1 MKVPTYEDVMMPI
14 LNLMSDNKERV
25 NSEIKKE
32 LVNFMKLDSET
43 LEVRNSNGNIKF
55 FDNVGFAIS
64 HLLMAGLLERPKRAV
79 YIISRNGQTVVSK
92 KLKSINSNYLKS
104 ISEAYR
110 IRVSP
115 KKHEENNEISD
126 AKPSDLGE
134 SPEDIISENERIVR
148 ETVKTEILTNLQ
160 QSSPDFF
167 EKVCLDLLLAMGYG
181 YDGSSGK
188 VTQHSRD
195 GGVDGIIL
203 ADKLGLEKIYYQAK
217 LYKDGTIGRPMV
229 AQFIGD
235 IDGAKGVFITT
246 ASFTKEAVEYSQ
258 KHKNLSL
265 IDGDKLVD
273 LMYEHGVGVHVRK
286 TYSTKEID
294 KDYFDELA

>member
-1 MKVPTYEDVMMPI
+1 MIVPTYEDVMMPI
-14 LNLMSDNKERV
+14 LNLMSDGKERE
-25 NSEIKKE
+25 NGDIKKE
-32 LVNFMKLDSET
+32 LISFMKLSGDV
-43 LEVRNSNGNIKF
+43 LEIRNNNGNIKF

-64 HLLMAGLLERPKRAV
+64 HLLMAGLLERPRRAV
-79 YIISRNGQTVVSK
+79 YLISKIGKTVVSK
-92 KLKSINSNYLKS
+92 NIKSINSNYLKS
-104 ISEAYR
+104 ISEDYR
-110 IRVSP
+110 IRVAP
-115 KKHEENNEISD
+115 KKHENNNETSNV
-126 AKPSDLGE
+126 KPSNIGE
-134 SPEDIISENERIVR
+134 SPEDIIVENEGIIR

-181 YDGSSGK
+181 YDDFAGK
-188 VTQHSRD
+188 VTQRSRD

-217 LYKDGTIGRPMV
+217 LYKEGTIGRPMV
-229 AQFIGD
+229 AQFQGD

-246 ASFTKEAVEYSQ
+246 ASFSKEAVEYAQ

-273 LMYEHGVGVHVRK
+273 LMYEYGVGVHIRK
-286 TYSTKEID
+286 TYETKEID
-294 KDYFDELA
+294 KDYFDELS

>member
-1 MKVPTYEDVMMPI
+1 MKVPTYEAVMMPI
-14 LNLMSDNKERV
+14 LNLMSDGKERE
-25 NSEIKKE
+25 NGEIKRD
-32 LVNFMKLDSET
+32 LVPFMKLDKEV
-43 LEVRNSNGNIKF
+43 LEIRNNNGNIKF

-79 YIISRNGQTVVSK
+79 YTISRSGKEVVLK
-92 KLKSINSNYLKS
+92 KLSSINSNYLKS

-115 KKHEENNEISD
+115 KKHEANNEMSD
-126 AKPSDLGE
+126 TKPSDLGE
-134 SPEDIISENERIVR
+134 SPEDIISENEIIVR
-148 ETVKTEILTNLQ
+148 ETVKNEILTNLQ

-181 YDGSSGK
+181 YDNSSGK
-188 VTQHSRD
+188 VTQYSRD

-203 ADKLGLEKIYYQAK
+203 ADKLGLDKIYYQAK

-235 IDGAKGVFITT
+235 IDGAKG
-246 ASFTKEAVEYSQ
+246 
-258 KHKNLSL
+258 L
-265 IDGDKLVD
+265 
-273 LMYEHGVGVHVRK
+273 
-286 TYSTKEID
+286 
-294 KDYFDELA
+294 

>member
-1 MKVPTYEDVMMPI
+1 
-14 LNLMSDNKERV
+14 
-25 NSEIKKE
+25 
-32 LVNFMKLDSET
+32 MKLDDKA
-43 LEVRNSNGNIKF
+43 LEIRNSNGNIKF
-55 FDNVGFAIS
+55 FDNVGFAIP

-79 YIISRNGQTVVSK
+79 YVISKNGQTVVSK
-92 KLKSINSNYLKS
+92 KLNSINSNYLKS

-115 KKHEENNEISD
+115 KKHETSNEMSD

-134 SPEDIISENERIVR
+134 SPEDIVSENERIIR

-195 GGVDGIIL
+195 GGVDGIIY

-235 IDGAKGVFITT
+235 IDGAKGVFITN
-246 ASFTKEAVEYSQ
+246 ASFTKEAIDYSQ

-265 IDGDKLVD
+265 IDGDKLVE
-273 LMYEHGVGVHVRK
+273 LMYQHGVGVHIRK
-286 TYSTKEID
+286 TYQTKEID
-294 KDYFDELA
+294 KDYFDELS